1 MPNGLFSDCVILESC
16 SIPSVTSIGSGA
28 FRDCT
33 SLKEI
38 SLGGVKTIDGGAFS
52 GCTSLTGDLSL
63 DAAETIGLSAF
74 EGCGIASVTT
84 SAKLKSVGYK
94 AFSNCTSLKKAEID
108 GDGSCVLPVQ
118 NYRDGVF
125 HGCSKL
131 EEVRIGDGIAG
142 IGRDTFAECKALKKV
157 VLGRGVSLIKSSAFQ
172 NVPCEYYFMG
182 KVPKVEGSPFGG
194 SGSNA
199 RYGYYTAEYAA
210 EWEKVIPSSGVWNY
224 LIMKK
229 AKQPKLEIISVDW
242 VNGSIKLDWSK
253 GEDGAAVDWPCT
265 LYRGTS
271 PSFAEA
277 EAVKGAANTTV
288 TSFTDAG
295 FLSTAPHTA
304 PLYYWVKPDNSEMPY
319 APSLP
324 VVTRKRYGL
333 FVGMNAPYEGNWR
346 EYYPSMQEST
356 LAVADLFEGF
366 GFEFDDIKWNITGEM
381 LSREIDRM
389 AYKCKKGDIC
399 LMWINT
405 HGGADPTVEGTYSSF
420 LAMHKKNDLY
430 TAFQMAMDLAGFMDS
445 VAVIPIL
452 FACHAEGMTDFST
465 HFDAQSFCEKSL
477 CQCTANVSPITACAV
492 YQTSPAANEGSD
504 QHDSFPL
511 FLINSAEMSEDKNG
525 DGFLSLGEM
534 SDYIYEQQLLFTPYA
549 TLVAPN
555 HALLDKLIM
564 INKADSPTGSLPEPI
579 TGLNIGYPT
588 VLETLLDDEAIRIKW
603 NPSLRADWYSVQC
616 PALQQSDLKYRTEI
630 VIKRKALAKGYG
642 KDLIFTV
649 YAGNK
654 YGRSAGREISYK
666 ASEAI
671 FDCNATSDR
680 ADGILVSWNFI
691 GIETVGVSIYR
702 CIKELSDS
710 WRLLAVVPAS
720 DGQSYFDD
728 AAIAGVNY
736 AYEIVPLQ
744 NETGKSGTC
753 DGYRQPEYKLAV
765 NPRIV
770 PVEAREKFYKLP
782 IEANAKIETSV
793 TGDFVTVLNF
803 KDGTSLIHCARNFSN
818 SEREAKIT
826 FRLIG
831 TDISE
836 TVTITQLGAG
846 DKRCEEKALSTFM
859 SRKNIKSEARL
870 SEDADGNG
878 LPDLFDYAF
887 QDNEDEAKAALCK
900 IEMKDG
906 KPKVSIP
913 KQNIYTTRDVDV
925 YIVTSEDMQSWSR
938 MEDEEAVETSAKGNR
953 EIHSPKESSTGRNF
967 FKVRAAFR

>member
-1 MPNGLFSDCVILESC
+1 
-16 SIPSVTSIGSGA
+16 
-28 FRDCT
+28 
-33 SLKEI
+33 
-38 SLGGVKTIDGGAFS
+38 
-52 GCTSLTGDLSL
+52 
-63 DAAETIGLSAF
+63 
-74 EGCGIASVTT
+74 
-84 SAKLKSVGYK
+84 
-94 AFSNCTSLKKAEID
+94 
-108 GDGSCVLPVQ
+108 
-118 NYRDGVF
+118 
-125 HGCSKL
+125 
-131 EEVRIGDGIAG
+131 
-142 IGRDTFAECKALKKV
+142 
-157 VLGRGVSLIKSSAFQ
+157 
-172 NVPCEYYFMG
+172 
-182 KVPKVEGSPFGG
+182 
-194 SGSNA
+194 
-199 RYGYYTAEYAA
+199 
-210 EWEKVIPSSGVWNY
+210 
-224 LIMKK
+224 
-229 AKQPKLEIISVDW
+229 
-242 VNGSIKLDWSK
+242 
-253 GEDGAAVDWPCT
+253 
-265 LYRGTS
+265 
-271 PSFAEA
+271 
-277 EAVKGAANTTV
+277 
-288 TSFTDAG
+288 
-295 FLSTAPHTA
+295 
-304 PLYYWVKPDNSEMPY
+304 
-319 APSLP
+319 
-324 VVTRKRYGL
+324 
-333 FVGMNAPYEGNWR
+333 
-346 EYYPSMQEST
+346 
-356 LAVADLFEGF
+356 
-366 GFEFDDIKWNITGEM
+366 
-381 LSREIDRM
+381 
-389 AYKCKKGDIC
+389 
-399 LMWINT
+399 MWINT

-477 CQCTANVSPITACAV
+477 SQCTANVSPITACAV
-492 YQTSPAANEGSD
+492 SQTSPAANGGSD

-564 INKADSPTGSLPEPI
+564 INKTDSPTGSLPEPI

-616 PALQQSDLKYRTEI
+616 PALQRSDLKYRTEI
-630 VIKRKALAKGYG
+630 VIKRKVLAKGYG

-753 DGYRQPEYKLAV
+753 DGYRQTEYKLAV

-836 TVTITQLGAG
+836 TVTITQLGAD
-846 DKRCEEKALSTFM
+846 DKRCEEKALSAFM

-878 LPDLFDYAF
+878 LPDLFDYAY
-887 QDNEDEAKAALCK
+887 QDNEEAAKESLCK
-900 IEMKDG
+900 IEMENG
-906 KPKVSIP
+906 LPKISVP
-913 KQNIYTTRDVDV
+913 KQNPFTTREVDV
-925 YIVTSEDMQSWSR
+925 YVESSEDMVNWCR
-938 MEDEEAVETSAKGNR
+938 MEDASEPCNSADGRRVE
-953 EIHSPKESSTGRNF
+953 HSPKVNENSSKTF
-967 FKVRAAFR
+967 FRARADFR